1 MENNKL
7 NAAILQISTEE
18 RATNYHWEKNADKL
32 DKNIAVVCMDGIQK
46 LVNDGWKFKTKMPI
60 HEGMTLALHPFISK
74 CYIDINR
81 AENELFKDKLNC
93 MGKVARLLGVKSF
106 EAKAVFI
113 EAKTRTMDASGNI
126 EYKNFKAGAAYKKAE
141 EENYAK
147 IYSRKEK
154 FSGEF
159 TREGYENA
167 KKLIKQ
173 FNLDNLD
180 DLDYIIEQR
189 NPDDNNV
196 LSDQEVKVDL
206 SEELNSRTE
215 CAFSLN
221 ILKGVFNL
229 NANVI
234 QTIST
239 QKNVI
244 LETKLVF

>member
-141 EENYAK
+141 EEKYAK

-159 TREGYENA
+159 TREGYELS
-167 KKLIKQ
+167 LIH
-173 FNLDNLD
+173 
-180 DLDYIIEQR
+180 I
-189 NPDDNNV
+189 
-196 LSDQEVKVDL
+196 
-206 SEELNSRTE
+206 
-215 CAFSLN
+215 
-221 ILKGVFNL
+221 
-229 NANVI
+229 
-234 QTIST
+234 
-239 QKNVI
+239 
-244 LETKLVF
+244 